1 MREET
6 VMSNNK
12 RAGTERKRRTAAVIA
27 AASASGVLIAM
38 GGTGIAQPP
47 PPPPPAPAPPA
58 PPPGLEEQP
67 PGGQQPGQNE
77 GRGDQMNGGIDTGM
91 TVENVQVVSQDLDD
105 NAPEQ
110 VEYRF
115 AKPVSD
121 VGDPSSFQLSG
132 FATNAS
138 VKAQSAQ
145 IKEGDTDTVLTEYA
159 PGTDVDAFTVAI
171 TDSQAVQ
178 NESGRTNLP
187 NTNEL
192 QGGEAGVSGTDAP
205 RLTDRSHKNDTLD
218 QVTYVFDRNLKED
231 GGGADASKFGLYTR
245 DGRAIDGQSIV
256 TSNDDTVTVQF
267 DSQVEDGVKQFAKAD
282 AVTDTRGVKNAPSAV
297 GDDTTGPNLASTS
310 GLVGKTQFDY
320 KFDQPVTAEDAKKFT
335 VYTADGKAVQ
345 GDSMVQPS
353 PDTIR
358 VAYPDIQDFGDQISL
373 AAVDEGAAQ
382 SSDGSATPNAVGDQ
396 SVGGERSGS
405 LTSGPDLTGASVDS
419 DTGQVRLDFD
429 ETIDDGKDYDKGGFQ
444 LVTSAGDRIE
454 ARDVVEVDGNSVLVS
469 FNRASAEASDSVTI
483 KNNAVQDEQG
493 NGNLLANRGLGGGDT
508 TAPAPDQSD
517 QSDQDGLEERAPA
530 TQQSDEQ
537 DLNRDNDRTDQNN
550 NLNDDQNNNRDN
562 DRTDQNNN
570 RTDQN
575 NNQHNDRDDD
585 GPN

>member
-1 MREET
+1 
-6 VMSNNK
+6 
-12 RAGTERKRRTAAVIA
+12 
-27 AASASGVLIAM
+27 
-38 GGTGIAQPP
+38 
-47 PPPPPAPAPPA
+47 
-58 PPPGLEEQP
+58 
-67 PGGQQPGQNE
+67 
-77 GRGDQMNGGIDTGM
+77 MNGGIDTGM
-91 TVENVQVVSQDLDD
+91 TVESVEVVSQNLNDD
-105 NAPEQ
+105 APEQ

-115 AKPVSD
+115 AEPVSD

-138 VKAQSAQ
+138 LKAQAAE
-145 IKEGDTDTVLTEYA
+145 IKEGDTNTVLTEYA
-159 PGTDVDAFTVAI
+159 PGTDVEAFTVAI
-171 TDSQAVQ
+171 TDSQAVE

-192 QGGEAGVSGTDAP
+192 QGGEGGVSGTDAP
-205 RLTDRSHKNDTLD
+205 RLESARSNDTLD
-218 QVTYVFDRNLKED
+218 QVTYTFDRNLKRD
-231 GGGADASKFGLYTR
+231 GGEADASKFGLYTR

-256 TSNDDTVTVQF
+256 TSYDDTVTVQF
-267 DSQVEDGVKQFAKAD
+267 DSQVEDGVRQFAKAD
-282 AVTDTRGVKNAPSAV
+282 AISDTRGVKNAPTST

-320 KFDQPVTAEDAKKFT
+320 KFDEPVTAEDAKKFT
-335 VYTADGKAVQ
+335 VYTADGKAIQ

-358 VAYPDIQDFGDQISL
+358 VAYPDIQDYGDQISL

-396 SVGGERSGS
+396 SVGGDRSGS

-419 DTGQVRLDFD
+419 DTGQVRMDFD
-429 ETIDDGKDYDKGGFQ
+429 ETIDDGKDYDPASFQ
-444 LVTSAGDRIE
+444 LVTSAGDRID
-454 ARDVVEVDGNSVLVS
+454 ARDVVEVDESSVLVS
-469 FNRASAEASDSVTI
+469 FNRASAEAADSVTI

-493 NGNLLANRGLGGGDT
+493 NGNLLSNRGLGGGDT

-517 QSDQDGLEERAPA
+517 QSDQGGLEERAPA

-537 DLNRDNDRTDQNN
+537 DLNRDDDSIDQNNDLDDDRNNNRDDDRTDQNDN
-550 NLNDDQNNNRDN
+550 QND
-562 DRTDQNNN
+562 
-570 RTDQN
+570 
-575 NNQHNDRDDD
+575 NQHDDRDDN

>member
-1 MREET
+1 
-6 VMSNNK
+6 
-12 RAGTERKRRTAAVIA
+12 
-27 AASASGVLIAM
+27 
-38 GGTGIAQPP
+38 
-47 PPPPPAPAPPA
+47 
-58 PPPGLEEQP
+58 
-67 PGGQQPGQNE
+67 
-77 GRGDQMNGGIDTGM
+77 MNGGIDTGM
-91 TVENVQVVSQDLDD
+91 TVESVEVVSQDLDD

-115 AKPVSD
+115 AESVSD
-121 VGDPSSFQLSG
+121 VGDPAAFQLSG

-145 IKEGDTDTVLTEYA
+145 IKEGDTNTVLTEYA
-159 PGTDVDAFTVAI
+159 PGTDVDAYTVAI

-192 QGGEAGVSGTDAP
+192 QGGEANVSGTDAP

-231 GGGADASKFGLYTR
+231 GGGADASNFGLYTR
-245 DGRAIDGQSIV
+245 DGRAIEGQSIV

-267 DSQVEDGVKQFAKAD
+267 DSQVEDGVKQFANAD

-310 GLVGKTQFDY
+310 GLIGKTQFDY

-335 VYTADGKAVQ
+335 VYTADGKAIQ

-396 SVGGERSGS
+396 SVGGDRSGS

-429 ETIDDGKDYDKGGFQ
+429 ETIDDGKDYDPAGFQ
-444 LVTSAGDRIE
+444 LVTSAGDRID
-454 ARDVVEVDGNSVLVS
+454 ARDVVEVDESSVLVS
-469 FNRASAEASDSVTI
+469 FNRASAEASDSITI

-493 NGNLLANRGLGGGDT
+493 NGNLLANRGLGGGGDT

-517 QSDQDGLEERAPA
+517 RSDQDGLEERAPA

-537 DLNRDNDRTDQNN
+537 DLNRDNDRNDQDN
-550 NLNDDQNNNRDN
+550 NLNDQNNDRDNDLDDNQNNNRD
-562 DRTDQNNN
+562 DDQ
-570 RTDQN
+570 TDQN

>member
-1 MREET
+1 
-6 VMSNNK
+6 
-12 RAGTERKRRTAAVIA
+12 
-27 AASASGVLIAM
+27 
-38 GGTGIAQPP
+38 
-47 PPPPPAPAPPA
+47 
-58 PPPGLEEQP
+58 
-67 PGGQQPGQNE
+67 
-77 GRGDQMNGGIDTGM
+77 MNGGIDTGM
-91 TVENVQVVSQDLDD
+91 TVDSVEVVSQDLNDD
-105 NAPEQ
+105 APEQ

-115 AKPVSD
+115 AEPVSD
-121 VGDPSSFQLSG
+121 VGNPSSFQLSG

-145 IKEGDTDTVLTEYA
+145 IKEGDTNTVLTEYA

-192 QGGEAGVSGTDAP
+192 QGADSNVSGTDAP

-218 QVTYVFDRNLKED
+218 QVTYVFDRNIKED

-245 DGRAIDGQSIV
+245 DGRAIEGQSIV

-267 DSQVEDGVKQFAKAD
+267 DSQVEDGVKQFANAD

-297 GDDTTGPNLASTS
+297 GEDTTGPNLASTS
-310 GLVGKTQFDY
+310 GLIGKTQFDY
-320 KFDQPVTAEDAKKFT
+320 KFDEPVTAEDAKKFT
-335 VYTADGKAVQ
+335 VYTADGKAIQ

-358 VAYPDIQDFGDQISL
+358 VAYPDIQDYGDQISL

-382 SSDGSATPNAVGDQ
+382 SSDGSATANAVGDQ
-396 SVGGERSGS
+396 SVGGDRSGS

-429 ETIDDGKDYDKGGFQ
+429 ETIDDGKDYDKAGFQ
-444 LVTSAGDRIE
+444 LVTSAGDRID

-493 NGNLLANRGLGGGDT
+493 NGNLLANRGLGGGGT
-508 TAPAPDQSD
+508 TAPAPDRSN
-517 QSDQDGLEERAPA
+517 QSDQDGLEEQAPA

-537 DLNRDNDRTDQNN
+537 GDLNRDNDRNNQNNDLNDDQNDN
-550 NLNDDQNNNRDN
+550 RDNDLNDDQNNNRDN

-570 RTDQN
+570 QN
-575 NNQHNDRDDD
+575 NDRDND